1 MAGTYSAISNPVRV
15 RRVGIGKSV
24 HVLDGPP
31 IQVPTEEEFE
41 AARRWLTKDREESMV
56 KVVLVKDL
64 AQKLGRDRS
73 GFVKFL
79 RANDIETVLVRDPK
93 TNQQTL
99 ALFLDEVER
108 VNQIIATEHEI
119 VDP

>member
-1 MAGTYSAISNPVRV
+1 MAGTHGVISNPVHV
-15 RRVGIGKSV
+15 RRVDTGKSV
-24 HVLDGPP
+24 HVLDGPS

-41 AARRWLTKDREESMV
+41 AARRGLTKEREESMA

-79 RANDIETVLVRDPK
+79 RANDIETLLVRDPK
-93 TNQQTL
+93 TNQQSL
-99 ALFLDEVER
+99 ALTLDEVER
-108 VNQIIATEHEI
+108 VNQIIAT
-119 VDP
+119 